1 MHQRSA
7 NGNMGEPVIAASQ
20 SRAVMSRR
28 KLPRT
33 LLWRVLVVPFNLELA
48 LLIFPRASYI
58 GAEPTGRV
66 FHTRQK

>member
-1 MHQRSA
+1 V
-7 NGNMGEPVIAASQ
+7 GEPVMAASQ

-33 LLWRVLVVPFNLELA
+33 LLWRVLVVPFNLVLA
-48 LLIFPRASYI
+48 SLSSRAASYI